1 MSTTLNHFKQPLI
14 EQLELEM
21 QRYIEEHVQEEPLKE
36 SMIYSIRAGGK
47 RIRPLLLFVTMA
59 SFQKKVDFGAIQVAS
74 ALEMIHTYSL
84 IHDDLPAMDD
94 DDLRRGQPTNHKVFG
109 EALAILAGDSLL
121 TMSFQLLSQSQLP
134 NDKKLLLIQ
143 LLAET
148 SGSSGMVAG
157 QVADILGEGQKL
169 SVDELIAIHRRKT
182 GELIRFAILAG
193 GILADQSQQT
203 IEDLAKLANHLGL
216 AFQIRDDILDVIS
229 DASVLGKAT
238 QKDEMAEKNTYPG
251 LLGLEGAKEALAFE
265 MAQSRAVIQVLQ
277 KEQLHIELFE
287 DLLEM
292 FSIEEKGVNK

>member
-1 MSTTLNHFKQPLI
+1 MSMTLDHFKQPLI

-21 QRYIEEHVQEEPLKE
+21 QRYIEEHVQEEQLRE

-121 TMSFQLLSQSQLP
+121 TMAFQLLSQSQLA

-169 SVDELIAIHRRKT
+169 SVEELVAIHRRKT

-203 IEDLAKLANHLGL
+203 IEDLAQLANHLGL

-251 LLGLEGAKEALAFE
+251 LLGLDGAKEVLAFE
-265 MAQSRAVIQVLQ
+265 MAQSRAIIQVLQ
-277 KEQLHIELFE
+277 KEQLHVELFE

>member
-21 QRYIEEHVQEEPLKE
+21 QRYIEEHVQEEQLKE

>member
-21 QRYIEEHVQEEPLKE
+21 QRYIEEHVQGEQLKE

-121 TMSFQLLSQSQLP
+121 TMAFQLLSQSQLP

>member
-1 MSTTLNHFKQPLI
+1 MSMTLDHFKQPLI

-21 QRYIEEHVQEEPLKE
+21 QRYIEEHVQEEQLRE

-59 SFQKKVDFGAIQVAS
+59 SFQKKVNFGAIQVAS

-121 TMSFQLLSQSQLP
+121 TMAFQLLSQSQLA

-169 SVDELIAIHRRKT
+169 SVEELVAIHRRKT

-203 IEDLAKLANHLGL
+203 IEDLAQLANHLGL

-251 LLGLEGAKEALAFE
+251 LLGLDGAKEALAFE
-265 MAQSRAVIQVLQ
+265 MAQSRAIIQVLQ
-277 KEQLHIELFE
+277 KEQLHVELFE

>member
-1 MSTTLNHFKQPLI
+1 MSMTLDHFKQPLI

-21 QRYIEEHVQEEPLKE
+21 QRYIEEHVQEEQLRE

-121 TMSFQLLSQSQLP
+121 TMAFQLLSQSQLA

-169 SVDELIAIHRRKT
+169 SVEELVAIHRRKT

-203 IEDLAKLANHLGL
+203 IEDLAQLANHLGL

-251 LLGLEGAKEALAFE
+251 LLGLDGAKEALAFE
-265 MAQSRAVIQVLQ
+265 MAQSRAIIQVLQ
-277 KEQLHIELFE
+277 KEQLHVELFE

>member
-1 MSTTLNHFKQPLI
+1 MSMTLDHFKQPLI

-21 QRYIEEHVQEEPLKE
+21 QRYIEEHVQEEQLKE

-121 TMSFQLLSQSQLP
+121 TMAFQLLSQSQLP

-238 QKDEMAEKNTYPG
+238 QKDETAEKNTYPG

>member
-14 EQLELEM
+14 EQLETEM
-21 QRYIEEHVQEEPLKE
+21 QRYIEEHVQEEQLRE

-59 SFQKKVDFGAIQVAS
+59 SFQKEVDFGAIQVAS

-121 TMSFQLLSQSQLP
+121 TMAFQLLSQSQLA

-148 SGSSGMVAG
+148 SGSRGMVAG

-169 SVDELIAIHRRKT
+169 SVEELIAIHRRKT

-229 DASVLGKAT
+229 DASILGKAT
-238 QKDEMAEKNTYPG
+238 QKDELAEKNTYPG

-265 MAQSRAVIQVLQ
+265 MKQSRAIIQVLQ
-277 KEQLHIELFE
+277 KEQLHVELFE

>member
-1 MSTTLNHFKQPLI
+1 MSVTLDHFKQPLI

-21 QRYIEEHVQEEPLKE
+21 QRYIEEHVQEEQLKE

-121 TMSFQLLSQSQLP
+121 TMAFQLLSQSQLP

>member
-1 MSTTLNHFKQPLI
+1 
-14 EQLELEM
+14 
-21 QRYIEEHVQEEPLKE
+21 
-36 SMIYSIRAGGK
+36 
-47 RIRPLLLFVTMA
+47 
-59 SFQKKVDFGAIQVAS
+59 
-74 ALEMIHTYSL
+74 MIHTYSL

>member
-1 MSTTLNHFKQPLI
+1 MSMTLDHFKQPLI

-21 QRYIEEHVQEEPLKE
+21 QRYIEEHVQEEQLRE

-121 TMSFQLLSQSQLP
+121 TMAFQLLSQSQLA

-169 SVDELIAIHRRKT
+169 SVEELVAIHRRKT

-203 IEDLAKLANHLGL
+203 IEDLAQLANHLGL

-251 LLGLEGAKEALAFE
+251 LLGLDGAKEALAFE

>member
-21 QRYIEEHVQEEPLKE
+21 QRYIEEHVQEEQLKE

-121 TMSFQLLSQSQLP
+121 TMAFQLLSQSQLP

-238 QKDEMAEKNTYPG
+238 QKDETAEKNTYPG

>member
-21 QRYIEEHVQEEPLKE
+21 QRYIEEHVQEEQLKE

-121 TMSFQLLSQSQLP
+121 TMAFQLLSQSQLP

-229 DASVLGKAT
+229 DASILGKAT